1 MQSERRE
8 FPNKFGEYNGE
19 QLVKSDGKLEDKFAS
34 KLKQNIDLLLRKL
47 YSGLED
53 EDDSN
58 YSVYTGFSG
67 IALLH
72 YHMYNKLDGGTNKG
86 YLEQAISYIKRP
98 LRHLK
103 GRKFTFMCGDAGPLA
118 LGAVLYNKLGKPSES
133 KDCIKRLEAMHHTV
147 CGDPSIPDEHLYGR
161 VGYLFGLMF
170 VQNNIGMES
179 VDKVIVTKVCKTIIE
194 SGQSLAQ
201 HEKWKHPLMYQW
213 HEKHY
218 LGAAHGLAG
227 IFYLLMQVQDLA
239 LKPQMNDLVKP
250 SIDFMLSL
258 QFPSGN
264 CPSSIG
270 SSTGDKLVH
279 WCHGAP
285 GWIYMFISAYKNFS
299 DPKYLEA
306 AKKCADVIWER
317 GLLRKG
323 YGICHGT
330 AGNAYAFLAMYNL
343 TQEQTYL
350 YKAYKFAEWC
360 CDYGKHGCRIPDT
373 PYSLFE
379 GMAGTIY
386 FLVDLL
392 DPKNAKFP
400 AYEL

>member
-86 YLEQAISYIKRP
+86 YLEQAISYIKKP

-103 GRKFTFMCGDAGPLA
+103 
-118 LGAVLYNKLGKPSES
+118 
-133 KDCIKRLEAMHHTV
+133 V
-147 CGDPSIPDEHLYGR
+147 CNFH
-161 VGYLFGLMF
+161 
-170 VQNNIGMES
+170 Q
-179 VDKVIVTKVCKTIIE
+179 
-194 SGQSLAQ
+194 
-201 HEKWKHPLMYQW
+201 
-213 HEKHY
+213 
-218 LGAAHGLAG
+218 
-227 IFYLLMQVQDLA
+227 
-239 LKPQMNDLVKP
+239 
-250 SIDFMLSL
+250 
-258 QFPSGN
+258 
-264 CPSSIG
+264 
-270 SSTGDKLVH
+270 
-279 WCHGAP
+279 
-285 GWIYMFISAYKNFS
+285 NFS

-317 GLLRKG
+317 GLLRK
-323 YGICHGT
+323 
-330 AGNAYAFLAMYNL
+330 
-343 TQEQTYL
+343 
-350 YKAYKFAEWC
+350 EWC

-379 GMAGTIY
+379 DNVKLPRFIA
-386 FLVDLL
+386 D
-392 DPKNAKFP
+392 
-400 AYEL
+400 